1 MAFQDLNDVHKSV
14 MDQMKFFLTSE
25 EKSSIRC
32 LSLVLQMAAEFFNKE
47 FDPISAEE
55 KEKVAEIKEAQS
67 QAIEYLSQ
75 LTKVKIRLKPTDDI
89 DRQSVTDDHL
99 SEEDK
104 DLKNQLRLSTLI
116 RKSGKSKTFDDV
128 AGMDEAK
135 GLLREAVI
143 YPRLMPNFY
152 KSFQPWKGILMFG
165 PPGTGK
171 TLLAT
176 AVANMSECSFFVV
189 KPSTIATKYFGEG
202 EKSVKFL
209 FELARDYAPSIL
221 FIDEIDSMC
230 GQRSGKEHD
239 CIKKVKTEF
248 LQQVDSA
255 AEMKGVTVL
264 GATNFPWDIDEAMRR
279 RLEKRIFIPLP
290 DASTREELLK
300 MTLEDL
306 GGVDPT
312 VNLQEISNKLHGYS
326 AADIAIV
333 CRDAR
338 MGQMR
343 IATNP
348 TMSNDEIKNLDKTLC
363 KTLVTLADLHK
374 SIAKIKPSVNAELL
388 HKHEEWKAE
397 FGSA

>member
-1 MAFQDLNDVHKSV
+1 MF
-14 MDQMKFFLTSE
+14 
-25 EKSSIRC
+25 C
-32 LSLVLQMAAEFFNKE
+32 LVCFICGITYYCQ
-47 FDPISAEE
+47 
-55 KEKVAEIKEAQS
+55 
-67 QAIEYLSQ
+67 
-75 LTKVKIRLKPTDDI
+75 
-89 DRQSVTDDHL
+89 
-99 SEEDK
+99 
-104 DLKNQLRLSTLI
+104 NQ
-116 RKSGKSKTFDDV
+116 
-128 AGMDEAK
+128 
-135 GLLREAVI
+135 
-143 YPRLMPNFY
+143 P
-152 KSFQPWKGILMFG
+152 
-165 PPGTGK
+165 
-171 TLLAT
+171 
-176 AVANMSECSFFVV
+176 
-189 KPSTIATKYFGEG
+189 
-202 EKSVKFL
+202 VKFL